1 MFSKHIKSISIDSAF
16 SDFNYRFLKCIEDA
30 GFLGSANELI
40 ILIENRDRLVT
51 FTNSLVDSDAKRGIQ
66 KILLY
71 DESHY
76 ERLTS
81 ELVVK
86 LKTLT

>member
-1 MFSKHIKSISIDSAF
+1 MFSKRIKSISLGSVF
-16 SDFNYRFLKCIEDA
+16 SDFYYLFLKHIEDA
-30 GFLGSANELI
+30 GFCGAANDLI
-40 ILIENRDRLVT
+40 ILIENRDRLET
-51 FTNSLVDSDAKRGIQ
+51 FTNSLDDSDAKRGLQ

-76 ERLTS
+76 ERSIS

-86 LKTLT
+86 LKTFT